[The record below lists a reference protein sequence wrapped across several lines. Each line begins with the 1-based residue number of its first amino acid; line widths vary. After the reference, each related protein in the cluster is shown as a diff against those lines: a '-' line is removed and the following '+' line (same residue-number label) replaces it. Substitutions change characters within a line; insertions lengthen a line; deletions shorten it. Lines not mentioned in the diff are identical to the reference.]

1 MRCAAGCAQRPPP
14 DEEALVGDESV
25 AREIAAKLK
34 PAGYPLGEMVREIA
48 SSYPF
53 TTKRLP
59 GKPKSNKPANQ

>member
-1 MRCAAGCAQRPPP
+1 
-14 DEEALVGDESV
+14 LT
-25 AREIAAKLK
+25 